1 MITLGENTVQ
11 RTQASWHK
19 DPELN
24 KRQAKLLADDVLA
37 TREKLAAQA
46 LQQRFPNVPGTAQ
59 VTSKDG
65 KLFWF
70 TFTRQKGR
78 QKPEAVAVF
87 TLPVTRIKGFRLI
100 CEWHWA
106 PVGADKN

>member
-1 MITLGENTVQ
+1 MITLGEKTVQ

-46 LQQRFPNVPGTAQ
+46 LLQRFPNVPGTAQ
-59 VTSKDG
+59 VITKDG
-65 KLFWF
+65 KEFWF
-70 TFTRQKGR
+70 VFTREGQTES
-78 QKPEAVAVF
+78 EAVAVF
-87 TLPVTRIKGFRLI
+87 TLPVTRIKGYRLI

-106 PVGADKN
+106 PIGGDKN